1 MEKITG
7 LTNMGDYTLPALL
20 PGAWLPG
27 ADFSPRE
34 L

>member
-1 MEKITG
+1 MEKNNCS
-7 LTNMGDYTLPALL
+7 NMGDYTLPALL

-27 ADFSPRE
+27 ADSSPRE